1 MAYKFLMT
9 APTLGAA
16 GRQVLADAGCEVDY
30 LTEANN
36 PAEVEQRMATHA
48 YDAVISR
55 TVTLSEQAIAA
66 CPSLKIICKHGVGVT
81 NIDVAAASAR
91 GIPVLTTPATN
102 AQSVAELTIGLMLS
116 AARQLPFFQQ
126 EIAAGRWTRTSLGS
140 ELQGKTLGLVG
151 FGEIGRRVAGIAG
164 AIGMSVRF
172 FDPAVAPG
180 TPTGG
185 AHQCASLDELLPLSH
200 VLSLHCPVSDATRQ
214 MLRADTLAQLP
225 ERAIVINTS
234 RGELIDEPALV
245 QALQQGHLAGAGLD
259 TFAQE
264 PLPESHPFR
273 QLSNIVMTPHIGGTT
288 PEALDAVARSA
299 AQQCLDFLQQRRIN
313 LRACVN
319 PNALKNEDMKQ

>member
-1 MAYKFLMT
+1 MSYKFLMT

-102 AQSVAELTIGLMLS
+102 ARSVAELTIGLMLS

-126 EIAAGRWTRTSLGS
+126 EIAAGRWTRSSLGS
-140 ELQGKTLGLVG
+140 ELHGKTLGLVG
-151 FGEIGRRVAGIAG
+151 FGEIGRRVADIARSM
-164 AIGMSVRF
+164 GMSVAF
-172 FDPAVAPG
+172 FDPAIAPG
-180 TPTGG
+180 SQTDD
-185 AHQCASLDELLPLSH
+185 ARQCASLEQLLPLCE
-200 VLSLHCPVSDATRQ
+200 VLSLHCPVNNATRQ
-214 MLRADTLAQLP
+214 MLNADRLARLP
-225 ERAIVINTS
+225 EGAIVINTA
-234 RGELIDEPALV
+234 RGELIDEPALA
-245 QALQQGHLAGAGLD
+245 QALRLGRLAGAGLD

-264 PLPESHPFR
+264 PLPADHPFR
-273 QLSNIVMTPHIGGTT
+273 QLSNVVMTPHIGGTT
-288 PEALDAVARSA
+288 PQALDAVARSA
-299 AQQCLDFLQQRRIN
+299 ARQCLDFLQQRRIN
-313 LRACVN
+313 PGACVN
-319 PNALKNEDMKQ
+319 PNVLNNEDLKQ